1 MKRTMRKPKVLV
13 VATSRKT
20 RGGITA
26 VVKAHQAGPQWREF
40 HCHWIET
47 TRDGPAW
54 RKVAY
59 FVVALAEFVC
69 LLPDYDIVH
78 IHMAASTSARRK
90 RVFFELAR
98 LLRKKTIVHFHP
110 SGEQLL
116 HDARNVRLLRAF
128 FLRADRV
135 VVLSELWRTLLGTL
149 LGVTERVT
157 VLHNPCPVVERQ
169 PGLKRPVVLFAGS
182 VIARKGYGCLIRAFA
197 RVSGRHEGW
206 RLVVAGNGEVGK
218 ARALARSLGIGGRVD
233 FPGWVSGERKAR
245 AFNEA
250 SIFCLASEGEGFPM
264 AVLDAWA
271 YGVPCVVTPVG
282 GLPDIVAE
290 GENAL
295 TFPVGDDGALA
306 AQLDRLMA
314 DDALRSRMAEASL
327 RLARTTFNIDTINR
341 QLAQLYTEVGNKQ

>member
-1 MKRTMRKPKVLV
+1 MPRVLV

-20 RGGITA
+20 RGGITS
-26 VVKAHQAGPQWREF
+26 VIKAHETGEQWKRF
-40 HCHWIET
+40 HCRWIET
-47 TRDGPAW
+47 HRDGSIL
-54 RKVAY
+54 RKLWY
-59 FVVALAEFVC
+59 LATSIIEYVC
-69 LLPDYDIVH
+69 LLPFYDIVH
-78 IHMAASTSARRK
+78 IHMAVSTSARRK
-90 RVFFELAR
+90 LVFFGLAR

-110 SGEQLL
+110 PGEQLL
-116 HDARNVRLLRAF
+116 HDARNVRLLRTF

-135 VVLSELWRTLLGTL
+135 VVLSELWRTLLATL

-157 VLHNPCPVVERQ
+157 VLYNPCPVVERQ
-169 PGLKRPVVLFAGS
+169 PELKRPVVLFAGS
-182 VIARKGYGCLIRAFA
+182 VIARKGYECLIRAFA
-197 RVSGRHEGW
+197 RVADRHEGW

-218 ARALARSLGIGGRVD
+218 ARALARSLGIEGRVD

-282 GLPDIVAE
+282 GLPDIVVE

-295 TFPVGDDGALA
+295 TVPVGDDSALA
-306 AQLDRLMA
+306 AQLDRLMS
-314 DDALRSRMAEASL
+314 DSTLRESMGKASL
-327 RLARTTFNIDTINR
+327 QLARTTFNIDTINR
-341 QLAQLYTEVGNKQ
+341 QLAQLYTEIGNK

>member
-69 LLPDYDIVH
+69 LLPGYDIVH

-90 RVFFELAR
+90 RVFFGLAR
-98 LLRKKTIVHFHP
+98 LLSKKTIVHFHP

-116 HDARNVRLLRAF
+116 HDTRNVRLLRAF

-157 VLHNPCPVVERQ
+157 VLYNPCPVVERQ
-169 PGLKRPVVLFAGS
+169 PELKRPVVLFAGS
-182 VIARKGYGCLIRAFA
+182 VIARKGYECLIRAFA
-197 RVSGRHEGW
+197 RVADRHEGW

-218 ARALARSLGIGGRVD
+218 ARDLARSLGIEGRVD
-233 FPGWVSGERKAR
+233 FTGWVSGERKAR

-282 GLPDIVAE
+282 GLPDIVVE

-341 QLAQLYTEVGNKQ
+341 QLARLYTEIGNK